1 MARLLAAALRA
12 RGPEV
17 VLDRPR
23 SLGSVVGARRA
34 RYPAGGRTPG
44 QNRGVGGT
52 VRQRGVALTRS
63 VADPVA

>member
-44 QNRGVGGT
+44 AETAGSAAQSDNV
-52 VRQRGVALTRS
+52 V
-63 VADPVA
+63 